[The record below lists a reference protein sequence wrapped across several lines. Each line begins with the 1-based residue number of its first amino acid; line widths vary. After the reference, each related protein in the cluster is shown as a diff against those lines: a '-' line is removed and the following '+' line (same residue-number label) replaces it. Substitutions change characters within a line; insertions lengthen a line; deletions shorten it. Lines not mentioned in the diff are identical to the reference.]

1 MKLRLLLMT
10 SVLAAILMP
19 PRGWA
24 DAGYTSANF
33 LKLGMGARAIGMAN
47 SFTAVADDATAVYWN
62 PAGLDQTWGT
72 QLSLTHSEYLQ
83 GVKIDFLS
91 LSQSLGEDGAL
102 GIGFSGLGLQP
113 FLATLEGPGGSY
125 AGTGGT
131 VNVSDWALSV
141 GYANRLGKLAGS
153 PLFQNTL
160 VGLKVNVLSQNES
173 GPTGTAFSVDAGA
186 LQLFP
191 KDHVSLGL
199 DVQNLGSAVQQRGQ
213 PALFKA
219 GAAWYA
225 LRLLDPT
232 DRLTLA
238 VDTDIHSDTGFEPSL
253 GAEYGIGLDREDRGF
268 LRAGLRTTDNQ
279 FGFSFMTLGAG
290 LERDFSDF
298 VAQLDYALVP
308 YGTLGATHWFTLNV
322 RLGREQIHANL
333 AGPKLFHLDAPAVRL
348 NLGGGSDAPIDAW
361 VLSVTDRQGN
371 LVRTYSGDGALPKNL
386 DWDGKDAKGQ
396 LVAPG
401 TYVARLQVHNQD
413 GQSAQTA
420 PVAFRAIAPLS
431 LAEFKWNL
439 KSDGIFDT
447 AQADLLP
454 LGRERLTAIEK
465 GLQKYFLE
473 SQVEIQGYTDN
484 KPCRQGP
491 HCKFKN
497 NQELS
502 EARAKTVHD
511 LFVSLGL
518 KPENVTMVGLADAA
532 PVAPNDTPAG
542 RSQNR
547 RIAVVVKSATGGQTP
562 QTLMNAGLFLM
573 DNGLNDQAIQLFQ
586 MVADYEPDHPEAW
599 RLVGTCLFKMNR
611 LAEAAEAGKKADE
624 AENFQP

>member
-1 MKLRLLLMT
+1 MKTRALLLA
-10 SVLAAILMP
+10 SALAALP
-19 PRGWA
+19 LSGAWA

-47 SFTAVADDATAVYWN
+47 SFTAVADDSTAIYWN
-62 PAGLDQTWGT
+62 PAGLDQAWGT

-91 LSQSLGEDGAL
+91 LSQSWGDDGAL

-113 FLATLEGPGGSY
+113 FLSTLENSSGAY
-125 AGTGGT
+125 AGTGGA

-153 PLFQNTL
+153 SLFQNTL
-160 VGLKVNVLSQNES
+160 VGLKVNILSQNEY

-191 KDHVSLGL
+191 KAHISVGL
-199 DVQNLGSAVQQRGQ
+199 DVQNIGSAVQQRGQ
-213 PALFKA
+213 PVLFKA
-219 GAAWYA
+219 GVAWYS
-225 LRLLDPT
+225 LHNLDPT

-238 VDTDIHSDTGFEPSL
+238 ADADIDCDTGFEPSL
-253 GAEYGIGLDREDRGF
+253 GAEYGIGLDQEDRGF

-279 FGFSFMTLGAG
+279 FGFSFMTFGAG
-290 LERDFSDF
+290 LERNFPDFI
-298 VAQLDYALVP
+298 AQLDYAFVP
-308 YGTLGATHWFTLNV
+308 YGTLGTTSWFTLNL

-333 AGPKLFHLDAPAVRL
+333 AGPKLFHLDAPTVSL
-348 NLGGGSDAPIDAW
+348 NLGGGSDAPIDSW
-361 VLSVTDRQGN
+361 TVSLTDSKGN
-371 LVRTYSGDGALPKNL
+371 LVRTYSGEGSLPKTL
-386 DWDGKDAKGQ
+386 DWDAKDAKGQ

-401 TYVARLQVHNQD
+401 TYVARLQLHNMD
-413 GQSAQTA
+413 GQSTETA

-454 LGRERLTAIEK
+454 AGRERLTGIEK

-502 EARAKTVHD
+502 EARAQTVRD

-518 KPENVTMVGLADAA
+518 KPQNVTVLGLADSL
-532 PVAPNDTPAG
+532 PVASNDTPAG

-562 QTLMNAGLFLM
+562 RTLMNAGLFLM

-611 LAEAAEAGKKADE
+611 LAEAAEAGQKAIA